1 MAESL
6 RYQPTGVQFNVP
18 QVDFAASKVQ
28 ARALN
33 ELSANLDRMSSFF
46 FKMVEQRAKIEGAE
60 YGALPG
66 PTSQQIQDAYGKG
79 EEIQLGG
86 DKFSIYG
93 QSIRNAQLEIVANE
107 IEYQAKT
114 TMASIKSEFS
124 AAIEN
129 YGLLTNDQKEQY
141 SPNKFANEVNDV
153 IAGYASTLDETSP
166 GVARK
171 LRALLGI
178 NANSKFTAYADD
190 YYTKD
195 KSFQNATVIAGI
207 TQKEAELHDTVNNMI
222 ANNIPTIP
230 NLQKMREDIVGTL
243 AINGM
248 EKEIV
253 PFATRWGSK
262 VIKVA
267 KSIVVDE
274 LLKVQNPYEIIDNI
288 YSGDTTNLPNGI
300 KEGLNILAHYGENRK
315 EFARQVSSEID
326 DIEETK
332 AANKETKIK
341 ENEEKINVTMSKA
354 ISFLGENKLD
364 EAIELMQ
371 PFADDF
377 LEGTAEELKEWAKI
391 LKTYKDNKRKGKFE
405 NNSKTV
411 QRLTTRLYDPVN
423 PLILEELNVVYAEGK
438 DPSGQNLID
447 NDFYTSMAAKIVTL
461 AKKQMKEAQEYI
473 KQKTGYDP
481 TINTDD
487 DKGARKLV
495 YHEIM
500 AALMEA
506 QKKAEIS
513 GESFSPWTVAGEL
526 WEKKGKVLI
535 AEFKAENRRL
545 ALQRIETIMNHDTVK
560 KLATPDDQDW
570 LAGINDENLDDHMKR
585 LITFLDQIDSSKFT
599 WVNLKNSAVVKF
611 NRVIE
616 DQKGK
621 EEDQE
626 E

>member
-60 YGALPG
+60 YGALTA

-230 NLQKMREDIVGTL
+230 YLRKMREDIVGTL

-332 AANKETKIK
+332 AANKETEIK

-354 ISFLGENKLD
+354 INFLGENKLD

-447 NDFYTSMAAKIVTL
+447 NAFYTSMAAKIVTL

-481 TINTDD
+481 TINTDV
-487 DKGARKLV
+487 KGARKLV

-506 QKKAEIS
+506 QK
-513 GESFSPWTVAGEL
+513 
-526 WEKKGKVLI
+526 
-535 AEFKAENRRL
+535 
-545 ALQRIETIMNHDTVK
+545 
-560 KLATPDDQDW
+560 
-570 LAGINDENLDDHMKR
+570 DHMIVP
-585 LITFLDQIDSSKFT
+585 LIQNLFLVDVSTKI
-599 WVNLKNSAVVKF
+599 
-611 NRVIE
+611 R
-616 DQKGK
+616 
-621 EEDQE
+621 
-626 E
+626 